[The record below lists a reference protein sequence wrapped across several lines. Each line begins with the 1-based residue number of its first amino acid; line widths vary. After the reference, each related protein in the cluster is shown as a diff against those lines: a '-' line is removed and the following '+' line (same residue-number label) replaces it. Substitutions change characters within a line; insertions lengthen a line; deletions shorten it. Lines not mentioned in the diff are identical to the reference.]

1 MKRLEK
7 SKSYDKQGYK
17 KLVVWKNTSILRK
30 KIYQL
35 TKRFP
40 KSEYRRVS
48 QMNDAARS
56 VKQNI
61 QEGYRQSI
69 GKYINALKNICQPSL
84 SELHGDIEDCF
95 EDDLITKQEFKELD
109 ELCGKTDYL
118 FTRLIQSLETKK
130 RQDKFNQAIN
140 KFT

>member
-1 MKRLEK
+1 MKESGK

-17 KLVVWKNTSILRK
+17 KLVVWKNASLLRK
-30 KIYQL
+30 RIYQL
-35 TKRFP
+35 IKRFP

-56 VKQNI
+56 IKQNI

-84 SELHGDIEDCF
+84 SELHGDIEDCL

-130 RQDKFNQAIN
+130 RQDKFNQTID
-140 KFT
+140 KFA